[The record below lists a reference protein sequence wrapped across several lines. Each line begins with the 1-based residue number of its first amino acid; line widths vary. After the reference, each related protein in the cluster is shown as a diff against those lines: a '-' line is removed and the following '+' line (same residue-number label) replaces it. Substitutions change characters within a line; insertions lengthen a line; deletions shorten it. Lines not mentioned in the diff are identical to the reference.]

1 VFQFSISI
9 GLAVC
14 TMVIYAQTLYA
25 RNMDVGYDFQ
35 QKLILSGLNSSAV
48 RDQKDV
54 LVSELE
60 RIPGVS
66 SVVLSS
72 EAPSQDN
79 ENNTGFRV
87 HDSTQAD
94 SINDAVILN
103 YYTVGYDFFEAYDM
117 EIIAGRTF
125 NRNYGSDAIE
135 AIPENEERIGK
146 ASVVINES
154 AVTRL
159 GFPTP
164 ADAIGKTLR
173 ADVSRAGEHDLQIV
187 GVAKDVH
194 YRSIK
199 FGIRSSVFFL
209 YPRNLRVA
217 TISFTGNPDTVTEAT
232 ESVWQAFAPSTP
244 VRHRFLDDMIYEQ
257 YREEEKQAQLL
268 AVFSVLAVLIAC
280 LGLFGLAA
288 FTAERRTREI
298 GIRKVMGARIRDIVT
313 LLIWQFSIPVL
324 IANIVAWPL
333 AWFFMNDWL
342 QNFTYRIDSTYI
354 VLASITAGLAALL
367 IAWLT
372 VASRAFRIASANP
385 IAALRYE

>member
-1 VFQFSISI
+1 
-9 GLAVC
+9 
-14 TMVIYAQTLYA
+14 
-25 RNMDVGYDFQ
+25 
-35 QKLILSGLNSSAV
+35 
-48 RDQKDV
+48 
-54 LVSELE
+54 
-60 RIPGVS
+60 
-66 SVVLSS
+66 
-72 EAPSQDN
+72 
-79 ENNTGFRV
+79 
-87 HDSTQAD
+87 
-94 SINDAVILN
+94 
-103 YYTVGYDFFEAYDM
+103 
-117 EIIAGRTF
+117 
-125 NRNYGSDAIE
+125 
-135 AIPENEERIGK
+135 
-146 ASVVINES
+146 
-154 AVTRL
+154 
-159 GFPTP
+159 
-164 ADAIGKTLR
+164 
-173 ADVSRAGEHDLQIV
+173 
-187 GVAKDVH
+187 
-194 YRSIK
+194 
-199 FGIRSSVFFL
+199 
-209 YPRNLRVA
+209 
-217 TISFTGNPDTVTEAT
+217 
-232 ESVWQAFAPSTP
+232 
-244 VRHRFLDDMIYEQ
+244 MIYEQ